1 MISAPEAEIAVLGCV
16 LAVTAE
22 ARQWIDS
29 TGPLPAEAFTEARRH
44 VWEAMLSMEGPL
56 NHLTLADRLKARGRL
71 AEAGGAAALFF
82 EKTLPTVPLTGEYV
96 TDGFASYVAIL
107 RDRLLRRQQVAV
119 AEALLRQAQDLG
131 ANPLLAGASAA
142 AALGAIRG
150 ERKLKRGGELVYRL
164 TDKWWSNR
172 EAASEGKRVTPCL
185 PWPHEGMDTGVPR
198 GRVSVVAGRSGN
210 FKSGLVSDGMYFWAK
225 SMQEPGGLIGLED
238 GCDWFLE
245 RLTGRA
251 VGVPYEQVGYAPLD
265 DGQQAALGNWCATAH
280 EALEA
285 RMFYEDYSETGE
297 ATASI
302 SFPEV
307 FAVIQRMTEAGAKW
321 IIIDHGLRIDWA
333 KGSGT
338 DRYDMAIGQGMARCS
353 RYAERTGVAIIFLWH
368 LNRAQQEGS
377 IPQRSDLKESGYVD
391 AEARK
396 IYVLWKQAHRPGV
409 QLCTT
414 VKATKGEEGYTVALP
429 LTDAPYGLLSRTGGR
444 QVDFAAEA
452 AEERQ
457 RQEEARKARKKEG
470 ALSKLFPGRQS

>member
-1 MISAPEAEIAVLGCV
+1 MIHDTETERAVLGCV
-16 LAVTAE
+16 LSAGEE
-22 ARQWIDS
+22 ARRVVES
-29 TGPLPAEAFTEARRH
+29 TGPLPPEAFTEARRH
-44 VWEAMLSMEGPL
+44 VWEAMLAVEKVDT
-56 NHLTLADRLKARGRL
+56 LTVAECLKRHGRL
-71 AEAGGAAALFF
+71 AEVGGPAGLMALDAG
-82 EKTLPTVPLTGEYV
+82 VPL
-96 TDGFASYVAIL
+96 AHNLAAYVAIL
-107 RDRLLRRQQVAV
+107 RDRMLRRQLVTA
-119 AEALLRQAQDLG
+119 ADALRRQAEDLG
-131 ANPLLAGASAA
+131 ANPVLAGAAASAS
-142 AALGAIRG
+142 LGAIRV
-150 ERKLKRGGELVYRL
+150 ERTLKRGGELVYRL
-164 TDKWWSNR
+164 VDKWEANR
-172 EAASEGKRVTPCL
+172 TASAEGRRATPCL

-198 GRVSVVAGRSGN
+198 GRVTVVAGRSGN
-210 FKSGLVSDGMYFWAK
+210 FKSGLVSDGMFYWAK

-265 DGQQAALGNWCATAH
+265 EGQQASLGNWCATAH

-285 RMFYEDYSETGE
+285 RMVYEDYSETGD
-297 ATASI
+297 AASSI

-321 IIIDHGLRIDWA
+321 IVIDHGLRIDWM
-333 KGSGT
+333 KGAAT
-338 DRYDMAIGQGMARCS
+338 ERYDMAIGQGMARCS
-353 RYAERTGVAIIFLWH
+353 RYAERTGVAIVFLWH

-396 IYVLWKQAHRPGV
+396 IYVLWKQASRPGV

-429 LTDAPYGLLSRTGGR
+429 MTDAVYGLLSRTGGR
-444 QVDFAAEA
+444 VVDFAAEA

-457 RQEEARKARKKEG
+457 RQDDARKARSLKG
-470 ALSKLFPGRQS
+470 RASKLFGGGS

>member
-1 MISAPEAEIAVLGCV
+1 MIHDPETERAVLGCI
-16 LAVTAE
+16 LAEGTRE
-22 ARQWIDS
+22 ALES

-44 VWEAMLSMEGPL
+44 VWEAMLSMESRIDT
-56 NHLTLADRLKARGRL
+56 LTLAVTLKTRGRL
-71 AEAGGAAALFF
+71 AEVGGPAALMAMDQG
-82 EKTLPTVPLTGEYV
+82 VPLTHNLP
-96 TDGFASYVAIL
+96 AYVAIL
-107 RDRLLRRQQVAV
+107 RDRLLRRQLVSA
-119 AEALLRQAQDLG
+119 ADTLRRQAEDLG
-131 ANPLLAGASAA
+131 GSPLLAGASAA
-142 AALGAIRG
+142 AALGSIRG
-150 ERKLKRGGELVYRL
+150 ERKLKRGGELIYRL
-164 TDKWWSNR
+164 IDKWEANR
-172 EAASEGKRVTPCL
+172 TATAEGKRVTPCL

-198 GRVSVVAGRSGN
+198 GRVTVVAGRSGN

-265 DGQQAALGNWCATAH
+265 EGQQASLGNWCATAH

-297 ATASI
+297 AAASV

-321 IIIDHGLRIDWA
+321 IVIDHGLRIDWA
-333 KGSGT
+333 KGAGT

-353 RYAERTGVAIIFLWH
+353 RYAERTGVALVFLWH

-377 IPQRSDLKESGYVD
+377 VPQRSDLKESGYVD

-414 VKATKGEEGYTVALP
+414 VKATKGEEGYTAALP
-429 LTDAPYGLLSRTGGR
+429 LADAPYGLLSRTGGR
-444 QVDFAAEA
+444 VVDFAAEA

-457 RQEEARKARKKEG
+457 RQEAARKDRSLRGKA
-470 ALSKLFPGRQS
+470 SKLFGGGG